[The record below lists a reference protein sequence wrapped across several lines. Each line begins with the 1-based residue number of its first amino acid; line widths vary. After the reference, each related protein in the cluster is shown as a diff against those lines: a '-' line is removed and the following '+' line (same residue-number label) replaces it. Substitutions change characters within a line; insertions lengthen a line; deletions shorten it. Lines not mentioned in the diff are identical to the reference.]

1 MSVQLDIMGR
11 PVTAREGYVIDYI
24 SRKEVKAT
32 PEEIEARQ
40 PFERI
45 LLQEFGYSKK
55 QIQTVPQ
62 FYITKGSQRIGPV
75 DIAVFRDERKLPD
88 DLYIIVETKRPT
100 RTDGLSQLKSYLNA
114 STAVLGAWFNGK
126 EHLFIQKQ
134 FDEKGRISY
143 REIPS
148 LPKKGQRI
156 EDIGKFKRKDL
167 KKPFDLTV
175 LFKDMRNHLAGTIT
189 GITRDETI
197 AQQIINLLFC
207 KLYDEINT
215 APEEQVTFRVGVD
228 EADERVAERIENLF
242 VEVKSEFSDIFTAED
257 TIKLDPR
264 SIVYVTGQLQNFSLL
279 EADRDA
285 IREAFEVFIGPALR
299 GSEGQFF
306 TPRNVIRM
314 CIDILDPQPREMII
328 DPACGSGGFLVN
340 ALEHVWKKLDEEA
353 REKKWNKEIYYREK
367 EKIARNFFRG
377 IDKDSFLVKVT
388 RAYMA
393 IVGNGREGVFCE
405 DSLRPPSEWKPQTRN
420 KIKLGTFDVLLTNP
434 PFGARIK
441 VKGNNILSQ
450 YELGYYWSGRR
461 GEVFK
466 TNRLRSKQP
475 PQILFI
481 ERCLQFLR
489 EGGRMAIVLPEGLLG
504 NPTQKYVRRVIR
516 GKAEILAIVD
526 APAITFQPGTHTKTC
541 ILFLKKKANPES
553 TYSIFMGITEK
564 CGHDSRGKPVYKMD
578 NKGNFVLDQKGK
590 KIIHDDFPEM
600 AQHYWAIR
608 KQESPK
614 YDAKGFMI
622 NSSELKD
629 EIVIPRYYNPLIGEE
644 LNGLKEDFD
653 LVSIRDLVR
662 KRMLSIHG
670 AHGVR
675 KRFYGTGDVPFIRTS
690 EVVNWEV
697 NVDFTYAVSEE
708 VYSKFKGD
716 LKKND
721 ILFVKDGTY
730 LIGNTC
736 ILSEVD
742 TKSLIQSHFKIL
754 RCHDEKRLDPFL
766 LLYLLNT
773 LIVRRQMDTKTFVQS
788 TISTIGNRLHEVV
801 LPIPKDPVLK
811 SAIRDKIKD
820 VVEIRS
826 RLRKEIES
834 VHVTPIRKYM
844 ERILNEKRATL

>member
-1 MSVQLDIMGR
+1 MKMSVQLDIMGR
-11 PVTAREGYVIDYI
+11 PVTPREGYVNDYI
-24 SRKEVKAT
+24 SGKEVKAT

-45 LLQEFGYSKK
+45 LVQEFGYSKK

-75 DIAVFRDERKLPD
+75 DIAIFRDERKLPD
-88 DLYIIVETKRPT
+88 DLYIIVETKRLT
-100 RTDGLSQLKSYLNA
+100 RADGLSQLKSYMNA
-114 STAVLGAWFNGK
+114 STAVLGVWFNGK

-134 FDEKGRISY
+134 FDKKGRIFY
-143 REIPS
+143 REIPN

-167 KKPFDLTV
+167 KKPFNLTV

-215 APEEQVTFRVGVD
+215 APEEQVTFRAGVD
-228 EADERVAERIENLF
+228 EAEAEVAERIENLF
-242 VEVKSEFSDIFTAED
+242 LEVKSGFSDIFTAED
-257 TIKLDPR
+257 TMKLDPR
-264 SIVYVTGQLQNFSLL
+264 SIVYVVGQLQNFSLL

-285 IREAFEVFIGPALR
+285 IREAFEIFIGPALR

-314 CIDILDPQPREMII
+314 CIGILDPQPRAMMI

-353 REKKWNKEIYYREK
+353 REKKWNEEVYYKEK
-367 EKIARNFFRG
+367 ERVARNFFRG
-377 IDKDSFLVKVT
+377 IDKDSFLAKVT

-405 DSLRPPSEWKPQTRN
+405 DSLKPPNEWKPQTQN
-420 KIKLGTFDVLLTNP
+420 KIKLENFDLLLTNP
-434 PFGARIK
+434 PFGAKIK
-441 VKGNNILSQ
+441 VKGIQILSQ
-450 YELGYYWSGRR
+450 YELGYHWSGRK
-461 GEVFK
+461 GEVLK
-466 TNRLRSKQP
+466 TTRLKSNQP
-475 PQILFI
+475 PQILFV

-489 EGGRMAIVLPEGLLG
+489 EEGRMAIVLPEGMLG
-504 NPTQKYVRRVIR
+504 NPTQQYIRKVIKK
-516 GKAEILAIVD
+516 KAKILAVVD
-526 APAITFQPGTHTKTC
+526 APAITFQPGAHTKTC
-541 ILFLKKKANPES
+541 ILFLEKRAKPES
-553 TYSIFMGITEK
+553 DYPIFMGIAEK

-578 NKGNFVLDQKGK
+578 DKGNFVLDQKGK
-590 KIIHDDFPEM
+590 KIIHDDFPEI
-600 AQHYWAIR
+600 AQRYWETK
-608 KQESPK
+608 KQKSSK
-614 YDAKGFMI
+614 YNAKGFMI

-629 EIVIPRYYNPLIGEE
+629 EILIPRYYNPLIGEE
-644 LNGLKEDFD
+644 LNELKEDFD

-662 KRMLSIHG
+662 KKTLSIHG
-670 AHGVR
+670 THGVR
-675 KRFYGTGDVPFIRTS
+675 KRFYGTGDIPFIRTS

-708 VYSKFKGD
+708 AYNKFKDD

-736 ILSEVD
+736 ILSEED
-742 TKSLIQSHFKIL
+742 TKSLIQSHFRIL

-773 LIVRRQMDTKTFVQS
+773 LIVKRQIDAKTFVQS
-788 TISTIGNRLHEVV
+788 TISTIGNRLYDVV

-811 SAIRDKIKD
+811 NAISDKIRD
-820 VVEIRS
+820 VVETRS
-826 RLRKEIES
+826 RLRRKIES
-834 VHVTPIRKYM
+834 VQVTPLRKYM
-844 ERILNEKRATL
+844 ERILNEK